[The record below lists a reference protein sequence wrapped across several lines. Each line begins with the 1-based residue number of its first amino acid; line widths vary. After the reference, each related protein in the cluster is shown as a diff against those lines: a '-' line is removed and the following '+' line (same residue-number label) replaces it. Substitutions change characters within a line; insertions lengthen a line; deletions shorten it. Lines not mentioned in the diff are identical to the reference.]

1 MKTGRFLFAVTS
13 CLLLMR
19 GVPLADDQTR
29 ALADVGLRQGKSVN
43 DRSRHVP
50 QPFSSS
56 MVKPSATTSRNHGL
70 ASIGGPANTS
80 KSTAAINGTNMKRKP

>member
-19 GVPLADDQTR
+19 GVSLADYEQR
-29 ALADVGLRQGKSVN
+29 ALTDVGLRPGKSVN

-50 QPFSSS
+50 QPINSS

-70 ASIGGPANTS
+70 ASIGGPAKTYR
-80 KSTAAINGTNMKRKP
+80 STAVINGTNMKRKP